1 MTKIVINSCY
11 GGFSLS
17 AEGMKRYAEIKGLPL
32 YKEGDDFCPIFWTIP
47 PEERTGLI
55 DQSNWLTFTDEERRQ
70 SNELFSQYTISS
82 TDFDRTDP
90 ILVQVVEELGSK
102 ADGSCAELT
111 IETLKK
117 GTLYRIA
124 EYDGYESIETNNDIA
139 WSVA

>member
-17 AEGMKRYAEIKGLPL
+17 VEGMKRYAEIKGLPL
-32 YKEGDDFCPIFWTIP
+32 YIEGNDFYPTFWTIP
-47 PEERTGLI
+47 AEERTGLI
-55 DQSNWLTFTDEERRQ
+55 DQKNWSTFTDEERRQ
-70 SNELFSQYTISS
+70 SNQLFSKYTISS
-82 TDFDRTDP
+82 RDFDRTDP

-111 IETLKK
+111 IETLEK
-117 GTLYRIA
+117 GTLYRIN
-124 EYDGYESIETNNDIA
+124 EYDGYEYIETNNDIT